1 MILSVTLN
9 PAVDRTL
16 FVEHLDGTAIHHVLS
31 STRDAAGKGV
41 NVARTVHR
49 LGGEVRCLGFLGGAS
64 GDYIRAVLDQ
74 EGIAHAFTPIDQTT
88 RENVK
93 VVADSGQHIEY
104 NEIGP
109 KISPTELG
117 AFKDAFYAQV
127 KANDLVILS
136 GSIPPG
142 VPIGIYGELIDYCN
156 RIKAATILDAAGE
169 LFADALRH
177 GPTIVKPNRL
187 ELEQYAHR
195 ELTTIREFASVAK
208 KMQSYGVRDILVSLG
223 ADGSILVRGD
233 TTYRVAGL
241 TLDVKSVVGAGDAMV
256 AGYAIA
262 FGRYD
267 DITDRLR
274 FASAVAAAS
283 CLTEGTRPGDPDQVQ
298 AFLKDI
304 KIAA

>member
-1 MILSVTLN
+1 MILSVSLN

-16 FVEHLDGTAIHHVLS
+16 FVERLDGSAILSVQS

-41 NVARTVHR
+41 NVARTVHK
-49 LGGEVRCLGFLGGAS
+49 LGGEVRCLGFLGGTS
-64 GDYIRAVLDQ
+64 GSYIRDVLDS
-74 EGIAHAFTPIDQTT
+74 EGIDHAFTPIEQPT

-93 VVADSGQHIEY
+93 VVADDGQHIEY

-109 KISPTELG
+109 HISDAELG

-156 RIKAATILDAAGE
+156 RIKVATILDAAGD

-177 GPTIVKPNRL
+177 GPTIVKPNRH

-195 ELTTIREFASVAK
+195 ELSTIREFASVAK
-208 KMQSYGVRDILVSLG
+208 KMQSYGIRDILVSLG
-223 ADGSILVRGD
+223 SEGSILVRGD

-241 TLDVKSVVGAGDAMV
+241 ALDVKSAVGAGDAMV
-256 AGYAIA
+256 AGYAVA
-262 FGRYD
+262 FRQFD
-267 DITDRLR
+267 AITDRLR
-274 FASAVAAAS
+274 YASAVAAAS